1 MYLFMQ
7 YYSTM
12 IFSKFTETFFISVV
26 LNEGG
31 LMGPVSLG
39 HSTRRLVCH
48 HESAAII
55 ATSGPI

>member
-1 MYLFMQ
+1 MQ
-7 YYSTM
+7 YYSIM